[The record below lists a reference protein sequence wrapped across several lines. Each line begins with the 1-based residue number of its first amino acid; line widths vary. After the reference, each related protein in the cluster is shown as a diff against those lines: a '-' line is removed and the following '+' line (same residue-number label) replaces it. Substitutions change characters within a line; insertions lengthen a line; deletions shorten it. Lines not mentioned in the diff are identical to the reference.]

1 VDNEEYLLMGR
12 AGKMHQHYY
21 STEPEVESHPLF
33 IDALIRGNPMRFKSD
48 AGVFSKDKIDR
59 GSLLLVNSLPV
70 KVDEII
76 LDLGCG
82 YGVIGLGL
90 AKVAPQGRAVL
101 VDVNARALSL
111 AAENAKLNQVTN
123 VEIRASDGFAAISPS
138 EMFSLIVTNPPIRA
152 GKEAYYPFVDG
163 AYAHLMAG
171 GMFAAVIQTKQGAKS
186 FAEKI
191 RNTFGNVETLEIKGG
206 YRVLAGRR

>member
-1 VDNEEYLLMGR
+1 
-12 AGKMHQHYY
+12 MHHHYY
-21 STEPEVESHPLF
+21 STEPKVESHPF
-33 IDALIRGNPMRFKSD
+33 YIEATIRGNLMRFKSD

-70 KVDEII
+70 KPDELI

-90 AKVAPQGRAVL
+90 ARAAPQGRALL
-101 VDVNARALSL
+101 VDVNERALSL
-111 AAENAKLNQVTN
+111 AAENAKLNRLTN
-123 VEIRASDGFAAISPS
+123 VEVRASDGFAAISPT
-138 EMFSLIVTNPPIRA
+138 ELFSLIVTNPPIRA
-152 GKEAYYPFVDG
+152 GKEVYYPFVDG
-163 AYAHLMAG
+163 AYAHLIPG
-171 GMFAAVIQTKQGAKS
+171 GMFAAVLQTKHGAKS

-191 RNTFGNVETLEIKGG
+191 RETFGNVETLEIKGG